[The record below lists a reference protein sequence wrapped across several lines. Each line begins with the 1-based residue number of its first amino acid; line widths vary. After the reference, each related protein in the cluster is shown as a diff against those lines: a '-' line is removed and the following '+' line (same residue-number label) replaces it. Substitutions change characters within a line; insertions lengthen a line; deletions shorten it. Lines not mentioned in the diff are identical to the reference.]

1 LRKIV
6 IAIDGPAASGKSTTA
21 RLVADRL
28 GYLHIDTGAMYRAV
42 TLRVLEEK
50 IPLMDNARIG
60 ALAENTRIR
69 LERSGGENRVYVDD
83 RDVTREIRSTQVTQS
98 VSAVSSYQEV
108 RDVLVREQ
116 RKMAEAGGV
125 VLEGRD
131 IATVVLPEAD
141 LKIFMVARI
150 DERVRR
156 RKSELEAE
164 GVTVDSGK
172 LQQEILERDR
182 LDSTREA
189 SPLRKAP
196 GSLEVDTSSMSI
208 EQQVQIVVDQAMEIV
223 GV

>member
-1 LRKIV
+1 
-6 IAIDGPAASGKSTTA
+6 
-21 RLVADRL
+21 
-28 GYLHIDTGAMYRAV
+28 MYRAV

-50 IPLMDNARIG
+50 IPLMDSARIG
-60 ALAENTRIR
+60 ALAVRTRIR
-69 LERSGGENRVYVDD
+69 LERSGGVNRVYVDD
-83 RDVTREIRSTQVTQS
+83 REVTREIRSAQVTQS
-98 VSAVSSYQEV
+98 VSAVSSYQGV

-116 RKMAEAGGV
+116 RHMAEAGGV

-182 LDSTREA
+182 FDSTREA

-208 EQQVQIVVDQAMEIV
+208 EQQVQIVVDRVKDIV